1 MPIII
6 ILVGFLLVC
15 FEPIFHRNKVLV
27 FKTVKKNCKR
37 QERNPQKVKSR
48 KACGL
53 TILRKVHKLTQPV
66 SCISCIS
73 PVTFT
78 KIVSGPAALEVLCMG
93 PNMA

>member
-1 MPIII
+1 MPIVIT
-6 ILVGFLLVC
+6 LVGFFVGLLS
-15 FEPIFHRNKVLV
+15 HRNKVLV
-27 FKTVKKNCKR
+27 FKTVKKNRKHDK
-37 QERNPQKVKSR
+37 RNPQKVRSH

-53 TILRKVHKLTQPV
+53 TILREVHKLTQPV

-78 KIVSGPAALEVLCMG
+78 KTVVSGLAALEVLCMG